1 MHDFTALAAQVWRA
15 VSPIAALSP
24 GQRPGGTMLHWLKC
38 RALLEQPALWGAT
51 PRGALRALMGYALS
65 ARGIF
70 APAQKCRMYQS
81 RSTSPQGVALGYG
94 QHWGLQPAPI
104 IYRAFVQIGSFST
117 DVFLIFS
124 LRFSAALGNM
134 SKLYCTRLHENSAA
148 LGIAR
153 TSSALHSLARKL
165 AAARHSPSELGL
177 CSRLAQTFLFS
188 SLTNISYRGRI
199 ELKTF
204 CIFAA
209 LFLILQ
215 CCLLIE
221 LVYALR

>member
-1 MHDFTALAAQVWRA
+1 
-15 VSPIAALSP
+15 
-24 GQRPGGTMLHWLKC
+24 
-38 RALLEQPALWGAT
+38 
-51 PRGALRALMGYALS
+51 MGYALS

-81 RSTSPQGVALGYG
+81 RSTFPQGAALGYG
-94 QHWGLQPAPI
+94 QHLGLQPAPI

-117 DVFLIFS
+117 DVFLIF
-124 LRFSAALGNM
+124 
-134 SKLYCTRLHENSAA
+134 SAA

-188 SLTNISYRGRI
+188 LLTNINYRGEGRI
-199 ELKTF
+199 KDILYICLIIFDFAMLLADWIGLCIKIKNRKTGKKPVANGLPKDTLK
-204 CIFAA
+204 
-209 LFLILQ
+209 
-215 CCLLIE
+215 
-221 LVYALR
+221 